1 MRAQDPRELL
11 SRSPMS
17 GIQIA
22 AVAITVGLT
31 ALDGF
36 DVLSISFASPGIAKE
51 WGIDRGAAAA
61 SGRLAPRLL
70 LRRRG
75 HGRVHPHRDLL
86 GAGVDRLA
94 LSPAARQRAP
104 RRPSP
109 SR

>member
-51 WGIDRGAAAA
+51 WGIDRGA
-61 SGRLAPRLL
+61 SNS
-70 LRRRG
+70 
-75 HGRVHPHRDLL
+75 
-86 GAGVDRLA
+86 VD
-94 LSPAARQRAP
+94 
-104 RRPSP
+104 
-109 SR
+109 